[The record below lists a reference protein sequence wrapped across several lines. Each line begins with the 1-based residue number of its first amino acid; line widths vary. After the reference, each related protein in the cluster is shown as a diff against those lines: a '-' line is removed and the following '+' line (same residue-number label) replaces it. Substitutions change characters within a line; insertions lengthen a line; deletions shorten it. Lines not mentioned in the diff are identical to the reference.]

1 MIAAA
6 AIVGIFMG
14 LEDRSSY
21 QIIGLPGTAIIDQ
34 MLQGEVY
41 RYMSSAPSP
50 EAEVLPG
57 GECGD
62 DRCRSAKIPIGLKA
76 IAQGSTR
83 VVKRVLSKRNN
94 S

>member
-6 AIVGIFMG
+6 AILEVFTG
-14 LEDRSSY
+14 LGNGLSY
-21 QIIGLPGTAIIDQ
+21 RAIGLPGTAVTNQ
-34 MLQGEVY
+34 WPRGEVY
-41 RYMSSAPSP
+41 RFMYSAPSP

-76 IAQGSTR
+76 IAYIM
-83 VVKRVLSKRNN
+83 
-94 S
+94 